1 MNAFK
6 FEIGAVLKDVIT
18 QFTGVVMARTQYFTG
33 CVHYGLELQK
43 LAKDGQIR
51 GQYEWID
58 ESRLMA
64 TGKHINL
71 PGKTKEVRSGPHPSA
86 PTLR

>member
-1 MNAFK
+1 MNTFK
-6 FEIGAVLKDVIT
+6 FEIGAILKDVIT
-18 QFTGVVMARTQYFTG
+18 GFTGVAMARAQYFTG

-43 LAKDGQIR
+43 LEKDGQIH

-58 ESRLMA
+58 ESRLVA
-64 TGKHINL
+64 TGKVVNL